1 VRAVAILTT
10 MTPPDECP
18 PTSESQQESKQ
29 ESKQAAP
36 SSQVPWGTL
45 CVKCGYLLDGLREKD
60 VCPECGSPCE
70 RSMES
75 EIFASIWRNS
85 AEAVC
90 RGCGLIVWGVLLWVA
105 APMAFIVIL
114 ILLYSSAT
122 VGSTL
127 LLVTVL
133 PMLIIGSGLIA
144 AGQWKAL
151 ADPFHDPSLDPAR
164 RWISRARATIFI
176 REALFVISV
185 AVVIASPR
193 TRNYFF
199 FPGDYL
205 VMGWLVA
212 SMCSHYLYHH
222 LWTLRSATIRK
233 PELSRVMRETKAFV
247 LFGTL
252 LTPFLPILPLLI
264 LIWIAR
270 SADRMSRIFRKR
282 API

>member
-1 VRAVAILTT
+1 
-10 MTPPDECP
+10 MTHQQ
-18 PTSESQQESKQ
+18 ESTPAPESKQ
-29 ESKQAAP
+29 ESPPAAP

-60 VCPECGSPCE
+60 VCPECGTPCE
-70 RSMES
+70 QSIES

-90 RGCGLIVWGVLLWVA
+90 HGCGLIVWGVLLWIA

-114 ILLYSSAT
+114 ILFYSSAT
-122 VGSTL
+122 VGFAL

-144 AGQWKAL
+144 AGQWMAL

-164 RWISRARATIFI
+164 RWTSRARATIVI

-185 AVVIASPR
+185 AVVIASR

-205 VMGWLVA
+205 AMGWLVA
-212 SMCSHYLYHH
+212 GMCSHYLYHH
-222 LWTLRSATIRK
+222 LWMLRCAIIRK

-252 LTPFLPILPLLI
+252 LSPFLPILPLLI

-270 SADRMSRIFRKR
+270 SANRMSRIFRKR